1 LAGLF
6 FTPLMSD
13 FCQSIYMQAIKNWI
27 KKNFSSWVY
36 RKKVNP
42 LRKTELL
49 DHVRQLSKSPS
60 TRLSD
65 ASFDIFTYH
74 GEDGIIAYLL
84 EQLGSVPKLF
94 VDIGAGDCVKSNC
107 ACLALHFNWNGLFI
121 DKNADQLS
129 IGRNFYKKK
138 IEKGAAI
145 RFLASEVSAENVNE
159 IIANAGISNEVGLLT
174 IDIDGNDYWIWK
186 AINAI
191 QPCIV
196 VIEAKVE
203 FGHHNIVVPYGPENH
218 HSTDRLY
225 NGASVEALVKLGK
238 EKGYKLVGANPKG
251 YNLFFVRSN
260 EDLSAATPADVLT
273 HPETVR
279 SFYPESFF
287 NEHKFVKA

>member
-1 LAGLF
+1 
-6 FTPLMSD
+6 MSD
-13 FCQSIYMQAIKNWI
+13 FCPSIYMPAIKNWI

-42 LRKTELL
+42 FRKTELL
-49 DHVRQLSKSPS
+49 DHVQQFSKTPS
-60 TRLSD
+60 SRLSD

-74 GEDGIIAYLL
+74 GEDGIIAYLM
-84 EQLGSVPKLF
+84 EQLGNVPKQF

-107 ACLALHFNWNGLFI
+107 ACLAFHLNWNGLFI
-121 DKNADQLS
+121 DKNGDQLS
-129 IGRNFYKKK
+129 IGRKFYKKK

-159 IIANAGISNEVGLLT
+159 IIAKAGISNEVGLLS

-186 AINAI
+186 ALDII

-218 HSTDRLY
+218 HSADNRY

-238 EKGYKLVGANPKG
+238 EKGYKLVGANVQG
-251 YNLFFVRSN
+251 YNLFFVKNS
-260 EDLSAATPADVLT
+260 EDLSSATSADVLT

>member
-1 LAGLF
+1 
-6 FTPLMSD
+6 MSD
-13 FCQSIYMQAIKNWI
+13 FCQSIYMQPIKNWI

-36 RKKVNP
+36 RNKVKSV
-42 LRKTELL
+42 RKAELL
-49 DHVRQLSKSPS
+49 NHVQQLSKTPP
-60 TRLSD
+60 LKLWD
-65 ASFDIFTYH
+65 ASFDVFTYH

-84 EQLGSVPKLF
+84 EQMGNVPKQF

-107 ACLALHFNWNGLFI
+107 ACLAFHFNWNGLFI
-121 DKNADQLS
+121 DKNIDQLS

-145 RFLASEVSAENVNE
+145 LFSASEVTAENVNE
-159 IIANAGISNEVGLLT
+159 IIANAGISDEIGLLS

-186 AINAI
+186 AIDAI
-191 QPCIV
+191 QPRIV

-218 HSTDRLY
+218 HSTDSRY
-225 NGASVEALVKLGK
+225 NGASVKALVKLGK
-238 EKGYKLVGANPKG
+238 EKGYKFVGANVQG
-251 YNLFFVRSN
+251 YNLFFVKNS
-260 EDLSAATPADVLT
+260 EGISAATPDDVLD
-273 HPETVR
+273 HPEAVR